1 MLTDVLAR
9 YCCLAGPIALALG
22 LWRASKRPVDRKMAG
37 ALLLAFLT
45 AVVGIGFA
53 NQVALYAGWWRYEPA
68 DGVLLGVP
76 LDLWIGW
83 AVLWGPVP
91 LLLRDRVP
99 VWAIIAVF
107 GWGDVL
113 VMPQLGMVVD
123 LGQNW
128 LYGELVALVVAAVP
142 AVLVGRWTV
151 RRERLAGRA
160 LLQLYAFTG
169 LVIWLMPS
177 AVMAAG
183 DGSWHA
189 LYAGPAWRTVGLA
202 AAMGVVAL
210 PALLGMYEFAGRGG
224 GTPYPWDPPV
234 RLVTTGPY
242 AYVANP
248 MQISAITLLGLI
260 AIGTR
265 SWSMALAT
273 LGATAFSVALAEPHE
288 RAELTERLGPEWQQ
302 YDAQVRP
309 WRIRPSRIGLS
320 RNGSSRIGR
329 RSYGGPCRVGSLRA
343 GDDWSWPVGERDGV
357 GWRRTPGRS

>member
-22 LWRASKRPVDRKMAG
+22 LWRTSRRPVDRRMAG

-99 VWAIIAVF
+99 VCAIIAVF

-113 VMPQLGMVVD
+113 VMPQLGMLVD
-123 LGQNW
+123 LGPNW

-160 LLQLYAFTG
+160 LHQLYAFTG

-202 AAMGVVAL
+202 AAMGVVAV
-210 PALLGMYEFAGRGG
+210 PALAGDVRVRPARRRDAVPLGSAGPTRHHRA
-224 GTPYPWDPPV
+224 V
-234 RLVTTGPY
+234 RVC
-242 AYVANP
+242 
-248 MQISAITLLGLI
+248 
-260 AIGTR
+260 R
-265 SWSMALAT
+265 
-273 LGATAFSVALAEPHE
+273 EPHADLGHHLARVDRDRHAQLVDGAGHAWRDRVLGGARRTTRTR
-288 RAELTERLGPEWQQ
+288 RA
-302 YDAQVRP
+302 
-309 WRIRPSRIGLS
+309 
-320 RNGSSRIGR
+320 
-329 RSYGGPCRVGSLRA
+329 
-343 GDDWSWPVGERDGV
+343 
-357 GWRRTPGRS
+357 RRTPRPGVAAVRRPGAALANQAFANQAFAERAFAERVFADRAAVVRRSVSRG

>member
-1 MLTDVLAR
+1 MVIDVLAR

-22 LWRASKRPVDRKMAG
+22 LWRTSKRPVDRRMAG

-53 NQVALYAGWWRYEPA
+53 NQLALHAGWWRYEPA

-91 LLLRDRVP
+91 LLLRERVP
-99 VWAIIAVF
+99 VWAIIALF
-107 GWGDVL
+107 GWGDLL
-113 VMPQLGMVVD
+113 VMPQLGMLVD
-123 LGQNW
+123 LGPNW

-160 LLQLYAFTG
+160 LIQLYAFTG

-177 AVMAAG
+177 SVMAAG
-183 DGSWHA
+183 DGSWFA
-189 LYAGPAWRTVGLA
+189 LYGGPAWRTAGLA
-202 AAMGVVAL
+202 AAMGVVAA
-210 PALLGMYEFAGRGG
+210 PALLAMYEFARRGG

-288 RAELTERLGPEWQQ
+288 RAELAERLGPEWRQ
-302 YDAQVRP
+302 YDSRVRS
-309 WRIRPSRIGLS
+309 W
-320 RNGSSRIGR
+320 RIGR
-329 RSYGGPCRVGSLRA
+329 RSYGGACRVGSLRRRTL
-343 GDDWSWPVGERDGV
+343 VRERDGV
-357 GWRRTPGRS
+357 EWRKTPGRS

>member
-1 MLTDVLAR
+1 
-9 YCCLAGPIALALG
+9 
-22 LWRASKRPVDRKMAG
+22 MAG

-53 NQVALYAGWWRYEPA
+53 NQVALHAGWWRYEPA

-91 LLLRDRVP
+91 LLLRERVPVPVP
-99 VWAIIAVF
+99 VWAIIALF

-113 VMPQLGMVVD
+113 VMPQLGMLVD
-123 LGQNW
+123 LGPNW

-160 LLQLYAFTG
+160 LIQLYAFTG
-169 LVIWLMPS
+169 LVMWLMPS

-189 LYAGPAWRTVGLA
+189 LYAGPGWRTAGLA
-202 AAMGVVAL
+202 AAMGVVAV
-210 PALLGMYEFAGRGG
+210 PALLAMYEFARRGG

-288 RAELTERLGPEWQQ
+288 RAELAERLGPEWQR
-302 YDAQVRP
+302 YDSRVRS
-309 WRIRPSRIGLS
+309 W
-320 RNGSSRIGR
+320 RIGR
-329 RSYGGPCRVGSLRA
+329 RPCRVGSLRA
-343 GDDWSWPVGERDGV
+343 GNNWSWSAGERDGV